1 MSARQVELIELAES
15 LIENFGLEAFS
26 LGNLAKKANI
36 RTPSL
41 YKHFSSLMELE
52 HIIISRGFL
61 RFAKD
66 LNHVI
71 ETAASD
77 SDEDNIAALAA
88 AYRAHA
94 LAHPQIYRLMTERPL
109 DRALLIPGSELAAM
123 DALLQYFDETP
134 EQHDRARAAWAAAH
148 GLVSLEISG
157 RFPPGANIAG
167 AWGVFIEAFSR

>member
-1 MSARQVELIELAES
+1 M
-15 LIENFGLEAFS
+15 
-26 LGNLAKKANI
+26 GNLAKKANI

-123 DALLQYFDETP
+123 AGSAPLAPPETRCRVNQP
-134 EQHDRARAAWAAAH
+134 EATLR
-148 GLVSLEISG
+148 E
-157 RFPPGANIAG
+157 PG
-167 AWGVFIEAFSR
+167 VPRSM